1 MRILLVGMILSF
13 LISSTAAYCQ
23 DAPDASTTDKI
34 VNFPSKLFS
43 KIQGKTAD
51 LDQQLTK
58 QTDRYVQRM
67 MKREERLR
75 NKIYKIDSNAAK
87 SLFANSGQQYSAL
100 AQKLRKDT
108 GSRTI
113 AISGEYQPYTDSL
126 KNTLAFLQQNPQ
138 VLGSASNQMAAGPG
152 NSAVSVANSPTSAA
166 SNALPTNIVPPAAG
180 LASVNGLP
188 SVNNIPSVGTLSSV
202 NNLPSTSSLSPQLQA
217 QLQSSVSQLQALQAK
232 MQDADQ
238 IKAYIQQ
245 RKQQI
250 GQYIT
255 QHANLQNLLGKEYQG
270 MNQDLYYY
278 SQQVRQYK
286 EMLNNPDQLEQ
297 KALSLLNE
305 LPAFQAFMKNNSQL
319 AGLFSL
325 PGNYGSA
332 QGVIGLQTKDQ
343 VGQMIQSQVASGG
356 AGGAAALQSN
366 LQSAESQLDS
376 YKDKL
381 SQLGPGSGDIDMP
394 DFKPNDQKTKTL
406 WNRLIYGVN
415 MQTTR
420 NNYLFPTVTDL
431 GASIGYKLGHSN
443 DCGIGG
449 SLKIGWG
456 NGIGHVAFSS
466 QGVGLRSFVDIKLKG
481 SFFITGGFEYNYTT
495 PITSFQQIDRLSYWT
510 QSGLIGVSK
519 TIAAKGRVFK
529 QTKLSVLWDML
540 SYQQVP
546 KTQPFL
552 FRIGYNF

>member
-1 MRILLVGMILSF
+1 MRTLCTGMVLSF
-13 LISSTAAYCQ
+13 LLLSLVSYCQ
-23 DAPDASTTDKI
+23 EAPDASTSDKI
-34 VNFPSKLFS
+34 LNFPSKLFS
-43 KIQGKTAD
+43 KIQHKTAD

-58 QTDRYVQRM
+58 QTAKYVQRM
-67 MKREERLR
+67 MKREERLQK
-75 NKIYKIDSNAAK
+75 KIYKIDSNAAK
-87 SLFANSGQQYSAL
+87 SLFANSNQQYAAL
-100 AQKLRKDT
+100 TQKLRNDT
-108 GSRTI
+108 GSRTM
-113 AISGEYQPYTDSL
+113 AVSGEYQPYTDSL
-126 KNTLAFLQQNPQ
+126 KNTLAFLQKNPQ
-138 VLGSASNQMAAGPG
+138 VLSTATGQAAAGAG
-152 NSAVSVANSPTSAA
+152 NPIISVGNTPASAA
-166 SNALPTNIVPPAAG
+166 SGLLPAN
-180 LASVNGLP
+180 LASG
-188 SVNNIPSVGTLSSV
+188 
-202 NNLPSTSSLSPQLQA
+202 LPSTSALSPQLQA

-238 IKAYIQQ
+238 LKAYIQQ

-250 GQYIT
+250 GQYIS
-255 QHANLQNLLGKEYQG
+255 QHASLSGLLGKEYQG

-297 KALSLLNE
+297 KALSLLNQ
-305 LPAFQAFMKNNSQL
+305 LPAFQSFMKNNSQL

-325 PGNYGSA
+325 PGNYASA

-343 VGQMIQSQVASGG
+343 VGHLIQGQVASGG

-381 SQLGPGSGDIDMP
+381 SQLGAGSGDIDMP

-406 WNRLIYGVN
+406 WKRLIYGVD

-420 NNYLFPTVTDL
+420 NNYLFPTVTDF

-443 DCGIGG
+443 DCGVGG
-449 SLKIGWG
+449 SFKLGWG

-466 QGVGLRSFVDIKLKG
+466 QGVGLRSFLDIKLKG
-481 SFFITGGFEYNYTT
+481 SFLITGGFEYNYTT
-495 PITSFQQIDRLSYWT
+495 PITSFQQIDHLSYWT
-510 QSGLIGVSK
+510 QSGLLGVSK